1 MMTLLDVLLAIALPF
16 VVWRTLSARDL
27 QRTVVLFIAFGLLV
41 ALAWA
46 RLDAPDI
53 ALVEAAVGAGLTG
66 ALLVATVGTLDA
78 ENEAA
83 RVGRRTRLLA
93 AVPIV
98 AFAACVE
105 ALLLAMHD
113 GPGLEPA
120 AAAAL
125 PDSGVD
131 HLVTAVLL
139 NFRGY
144 DTVLETAVLVTAA
157 VASRSV
163 RTIDLPRPDPTISPL
178 LAAVVRL
185 LVPASVLVA
194 GYLLW
199 RGSHAPGGAFQ
210 ASTVLAGESIL
221 LILAGMLHLSDSPGS
236 LARRGVAVGPGLF
249 VVIATIPLVL
259 GMHLLEYPA
268 GTASTSIVAIEV
280 ALTISIA
287 LVLVLFFPGS
297 TGGSGSRATS
307 KELP

>member
-1 MMTLLDVLLAIALPF
+1 MMTVLDVLLALALPF
-16 VVWRTLSARDL
+16 VVWRALSARDL

-66 ALLVATVGTLDA
+66 ALLVTTLGGLES
-78 ENEAA
+78 ENGSP
-83 RVGRRTRLLA
+83 RLGRRTRLLA
-93 AVPIV
+93 AVPIA

-113 GPGLEPA
+113 GAGLEPA

-125 PDSGVD
+125 PGSGVD

-139 NFRGY
+139 DFRGY
-144 DTVLETAVLVTAA
+144 DTVLEAAVLVTAV
-157 VASRSV
+157 VASRSA
-163 RTIDLPRPDPTISPL
+163 RTIDPTHPDPTITPL
-178 LAAVVRL
+178 LAVVARM
-185 LVPASVLVA
+185 LVPASILVA

-210 ASTVLAGESIL
+210 AATVLAGESIL
-221 LILAGMLHLSDSPGS
+221 LILAGILRLSDAPGT
-236 LARRGVAVGPGLF
+236 LVRRAVAIGPGLF
-249 VVIATIPLVL
+249 VVIATVPLVL
-259 GMHLLEYPA
+259 GMPLLDYPA
-268 GTASTSIVAIEV
+268 GTAKTSIVAIEL
-280 ALTISIA
+280 ALTLSIA

-297 TGGSGSRATS
+297 TGGSGARAGS
-307 KELP
+307 QELS